1 MYKVKTGLS
10 PPFMS
15 EVFRYIGKGKET
27 RAGDKFAAE
36 KSKSLKWG
44 DRSLRTFG
52 PVVWNTMLPENLKA
66 SVSLDAFKV
75 DIKSWTPDSNHGHPM
90 TALANFAK
98 FMLRVWATSLR
109 KILR

>member
-1 MYKVKTGLS
+1 
-10 PPFMS
+10 MS
-15 EVFRYIGKGKET
+15 EVFRHIGKGKKT
-27 RAGDKFAAE
+27 RAGDKFAIE

-75 DIKSWTPDSNHGHPM
+75 DIKSWIPDDCPCE
-90 TALANFAK
+90 LC
-98 FMLRVWATSLR
+98 
-109 KILR
+109 KIYVEGMGYISKKDIKIGP

>member
-1 MYKVKTGLS
+1 MKLKLDYL
-10 PPFMS
+10 PLFMS

-36 KSKSLKWG
+36 KSISLKWG

-66 SVSLDAFKV
+66 SVSLDTFKV
-75 DIKSWTPDSNHGHPM
+75 DIKSWIPDDCPCK
-90 TALANFAK
+90 LC
-98 FMLRVWATSLR
+98 
-109 KILR
+109 KIYVEGMGYISKKDVKIGP